1 MLGLRLLLPCRM
13 RGLIIFLLLGIT
25 VKGLTIKV
33 DYRFDTSGFFDTPE
47 AKAAVEAAAARWSR
61 VIDQELL
68 PVNIQDDDWADRR
81 FKLFHPATGEI
92 HELSAAASKGSD
104 FLVASGIAP
113 ADEYLDGFTLEQDEW
128 ILFVGAR
135 PQSSIARG
143 GPLAGGVNTAD
154 TFDDPDG
161 FLNRGFN
168 KGINSLTV
176 LGGSISFN
184 STAPWSFDLSNPKLA
199 NGTDLYTI
207 ALHEIGHG
215 LGLSARGVKEWT
227 DLVSNGSFR
236 GGNALAASH
245 DHAGEPLGAL
255 EIQSESTRDYHWK
268 ENAYRSAI
276 FPLGDPNYLGTVGR
290 GELQNLLMEPMVT
303 FAKTVSR
310 IEITN
315 IDVGGIRDLG
325 WSVLASDPPRD
336 PILPSPQISTASDG
350 GLSLSFPSEVGA
362 TYIIQTSTSGETWL
376 DVTPSLNGDGS
387 TLSWTDGRVGFSDPS
402 GPAAHLDRKFYRVIK
417 N

>member
-1 MLGLRLLLPCRM
+1 M
-13 RGLIIFLLLGIT
+13 RGLIIFLSLGIT
-25 VKGLTIKV
+25 AKGLTIKV

-47 AKAAVEAAAARWSR
+47 AKAAIEAAAARWSR

-68 PVNIQDDDWADRR
+68 PVNIQDDDWTDRR
-81 FKLFHPATGEI
+81 FKLFHPATGKI
-92 HELSAAASKGSD
+92 HEVSAAASKGSD

-168 KGINSLTV
+168 QGINSLTV
-176 LGGSISFN
+176 LGGAISFN
-184 STAPWSFDLSNPKLA
+184 STAPWNFDLYNPKLA

-215 LGLSARGVKEWT
+215 LGLNARGVKEWT
-227 DLVSNGSFR
+227 DLVLNGSFR

-245 DHAGEPLGAL
+245 DHAGGPLGEL
-255 EIQSESTRDYHWK
+255 KIHSESTRDYHWK
-268 ENAYRSAI
+268 DNTYSSYI
-276 FPLGDPNYLGTVGR
+276 FPLGSPNYLGTIGK
-290 GELQNLLMEPMVT
+290 GELQNLLMESKAT
-303 FAKTVSR
+303 FGNTVSR

-315 IDVGGIRDLG
+315 VDVGGIRDLG
-325 WSVLASDPPRD
+325 WSVITSDPPRD
-336 PILPSPQISTASDG
+336 PILPWPQISTASDG
-350 GLSLSFPSEVGA
+350 GPSLSFPSEVGA
-362 TYIIQTSTSGETWL
+362 TYIIQTSTSGTTWQN
-376 DVTPSLNGDGS
+376 VTPFLTGNGS
-387 TLSWTDGRVGFSDPS
+387 TLSWTDGQEGFSDPS
-402 GPAAHLDRKFYRVIK
+402 GRAARLASKFYRVIK